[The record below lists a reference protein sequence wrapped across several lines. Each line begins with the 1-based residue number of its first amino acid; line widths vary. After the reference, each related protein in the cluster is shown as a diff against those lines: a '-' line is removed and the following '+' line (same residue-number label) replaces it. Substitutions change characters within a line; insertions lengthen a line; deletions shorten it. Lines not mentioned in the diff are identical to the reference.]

1 MKRKKLLKNI
11 YATRLGKI
19 ILVFSTIIILI
30 LYALIPGL
38 KYSDEATIKKAKEVD
53 DFISKYCDINNK
65 LPNSKA
71 LRDQFPNLNI
81 ESGWFFYTD
90 DSTYLKV
97 EYPVRW
103 SNDDA
108 IGQKLVSEFT
118 GTVYAYIIEYDCKIN
133 K

>member
-97 EYPVRW
+97 EYPVKW